1 MPTAVAPAEMLATGM
16 FTPVGLNSRAAAA
29 AIRGDISRA
38 LEEAFHN
45 RITEPQVIARVGG
58 EYLAPLARVEDRGM
72 TTAHYRMLQLGVPAL
87 AEACQGV
94 VGAPLPL
101 MLALP
106 EVPASARDPVGPA
119 FLAQLGAEAQV
130 KLALGES
137 RVFRQGGAGGM
148 FALDEGLALLRSGR
162 VPYVLVGGIDT
173 FVDARRLEMASLERR
188 ARASDAVDYFTPGEA
203 ATFLLLGAAGRRKRP
218 GERTMAEIV
227 AVGLGTEPG
236 HRYSS
241 EPYRGEGL
249 SEAFR
254 NLFAQVAPDFPRV
267 GCVYAGFNGE
277 NLSAKEWMVASTRSS
292 KRFDKDEVAV
302 FHPADCIGDAGAAL
316 GPVMLACAAIGI
328 QRAYRSSPCLVWS
341 TSDREA
347 RGAALVQSARAGLSV
362 VR

>member
-1 MPTAVAPAEMLATGM
+1 MSTALAPAEILATGM
-16 FTPVGLNSRAAAA
+16 FTPVGFCSRAAAA

-45 RITEPQVIARVGG
+45 RLTEPQVISRIGG
-58 EYLAPLARVEDRGM
+58 EHLAPLACVDDRGM
-72 TTAHYRMLQLGVPAL
+72 TTAHYRLLQVGAPAL
-87 AEACQGV
+87 AEAGQG

-106 EVPASARDPVGPA
+106 EVPTSGRDPVGPA

-130 KLALGES
+130 RLAMNES

-148 FALDEGLALLRSGR
+148 FALAEGLALLRSGR

-188 ARASDAVDYFTPGEA
+188 ARASDAADYFIPGEA
-203 ATFLLLGAAGRRKRP
+203 ATFLLLGAAGRPKRP
-218 GERTMAEIV
+218 GERVMAEVV
-227 AVGLGTEPG
+227 AVGLGSEPG
-236 HRYSS
+236 HRYSNES
-241 EPYRGEGL
+241 YRGEGL
-249 SEAFR
+249 SGAFR
-254 NLFAQVAPDFPRV
+254 NLFAQVPPDYPPV

-277 NLSAKEWMVASTRSS
+277 NLPAKEWMVASARSS
-292 KRFDKDEVAV
+292 KRFDKEEVAM

-316 GPVMLACAAIGI
+316 GPVMLACAGIGI
-328 QRAYRSSPCLVWS
+328 QRGYRSSPCLVWS

-347 RGAALVQSARAGLSV
+347 RGAALLQSARAGISV